1 MPPSP
6 VLLLA
11 LVVSWTGC
19 ARVWG
24 LVPAGVLGP
33 VSSTTSTPTTIGGTQ
48 PWIDALRVASRTSV
62 SVQENDSVD
71 KEGDDEAD
79 EDQTDE
85 LQSVRPELP
94 SAPTA
99 DSEARGEAED
109 EDEDSSRADVRP
121 PTFDNHRGPPRRAVK
136 MRASPWQS
144 VLEPDRALHV
154 RTSEAELVSPG
165 PALAT
170 ATTRQPR
177 VHAEPKDDAFYRKL
191 DFAYDEAFR
200 RLEAG
205 ERDDVRGVRVMGGFA
220 EVDPACFR
228 HRKHVDWVLEDDGR
242 WAIYLTKLSLGAH
255 QIMGFTVRNQ
265 VTIWELTAG
274 LPDDLPPVVVSSD
287 VAPPQIDVLGAPT
300 KARVDAGIRLRTAP
314 GGWRVVL
321 EIEVKNLN
329 FVQGNTRIYDYMRG
343 CGHWRRTIK
352 SRSARRSTL
361 ATSPSRPSLDCRRL
375 CRIRL
380 AVLPLTRQTSSVS
393 TLLFPSPRPTSST
406 ATTTSPSSST
416 KLRPS
421 KSTSTTSA
429 SPSTISKRTGT
440 HPRPEPLPPERQTRT
455 SPHLR
460 RSASGL
466 AVLAFPFLPSCRNS
480 RTTIKVVVCK
490 ARFPP
495 PVLSSD
501 SSAAFFSTRPSSEKL
516 GVRR

>member
-287 VAPPQIDVLGAPT
+287 VAPQINILGKPT
-300 KARVDAGIRLRTAP
+300 EAEVDAGIRLDTAP

-329 FVQGNTRIYDYMRG
+329 FVKGNTRIYDYM
-343 CGHWRRTIK
+343 CGWPWLRVGLVFNLWDHREDGTWVGIACVWRRDEEDRPKLDRVFDMGTCNHDGYYDTAK
-352 SRSARRSTL
+352 RQFVAWLRPL
-361 ATSPSRPSLDCRRL
+361 AENNQVSLSPSIDLGNFTIETVPGLPSPLPNPTRGVAAYPTDEQRQHFAVPVTAADL
-375 CRIRL
+375 LYGYDHLAQLIHQTPSFEINVYDIRL
-380 AVLPLTRQTSSVS
+380 SLNDFEEDWNTP
-393 TLLFPSPRPTSST
+393 
-406 ATTTSPSSST
+406 
-416 KLRPS
+416 
-421 KSTSTTSA
+421 
-429 SPSTISKRTGT
+429 
-440 HPRPEPLPPERQTRT
+440 
-455 SPHLR
+455 
-460 RSASGL
+460 
-466 AVLAFPFLPSCRNS
+466 
-480 RTTIKVVVCK
+480 K
-490 ARFPP
+490 A
-495 PVLSSD
+495 
-501 SSAAFFSTRPSSEKL
+501 
-516 GVRR
+516 

>member
-24 LVPAGVLGP
+24 LVGSGGGVETGVVDDLDSEG
-33 VSSTTSTPTTIGGTQ
+33 SPTTIGGTQ

-62 SVQENDSVD
+62 SVQGNDSVD
-71 KEGDDEAD
+71 KREDDEAD
-79 EDQTDE
+79 E
-85 LQSVRPELP
+85 
-94 SAPTA
+94 
-99 DSEARGEAED
+99 
-109 EDEDSSRADVRP
+109 
-121 PTFDNHRGPPRRAVK
+121 
-136 MRASPWQS
+136 
-144 VLEPDRALHV
+144 EP
-154 RTSEAELVSPG
+154 VSPG

-177 VHAEPKDDAFYRKL
+177 VHAEPKDDAFFRKL
-191 DFAYDEAFR
+191 DSAYDEAYR

-228 HRKHVDWVLEDDGR
+228 HRERVDWVLEDDGR

-265 VTIWELTAG
+265 VWELTAG